1 MRISPEVFVSASWI
15 ARMMRSCSSLLR
27 NSFVRILSPARPG
40 PASAKTTAPTAKATE
55 AAATRRPAAAGS
67 ARPTTNER
75 AAKSGISVPTFTRKA
90 GHDEKD
96 DRDEEKEQ
104 KRKWELSARGPRSF
118 AHSFPRTFVLSADRF
133 DDGIDPSGE
142 SAFVIVCSEAW
153 FDLIFSDIEAGC
165 IRQRA
170 FQAIADLDVHLM
182 VLNEHE

>member
-15 ARMMRSCSSLLR
+15 ARMMRSYSSLLR
-27 NSFVRILSPARPG
+27 NSFVRIWSPARPG

-90 GHDEKD
+90 GHDKKD

-104 KRKWELSARGPRSF
+104 KRKRKLSARSPRSF
-118 AHSFPRTFVLSADRF
+118 ARSFPGTFVLSADRF
-133 DDGIDPSGE
+133 DDGIDPGGE
-142 SAFVIVCSEAW
+142 SALVIVRPETR
-153 FDLIFSDIEAGC
+153 FDLILGDVECRDIGE
-165 IRQRA
+165 
-170 FQAIADLDVHLM
+170 
-182 VLNEHE
+182 